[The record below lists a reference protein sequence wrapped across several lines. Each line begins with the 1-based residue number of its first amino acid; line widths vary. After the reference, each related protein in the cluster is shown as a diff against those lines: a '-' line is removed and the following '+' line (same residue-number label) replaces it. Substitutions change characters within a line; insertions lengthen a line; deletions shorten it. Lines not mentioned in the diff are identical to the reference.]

1 MGWYVVFSRLSSTVK
16 IGGSSPGPG
25 KENCGPASAWC
36 PVYSARRKNCWR
48 KQDETLKTLWKVAEE
63 KESCRNAHLIQIRV
77 IRGGTNNIWGR
88 GSVNWKL
95 FENLHSAITS
105 LFYLYLREH
114 LFSLADA
121 KRPVVPM
128 PKSIEKSGLKSG
140 GQDDQDQLGSGNLFE
155 NCAVVGTAIKAIQGP
170 WNHWSHIKILEHLM
184 KHWTL
189 VCCLTSVPGSWFLN
203 LFLFPRPV

>member
-140 GQDDQDQLGSGNLFE
+140 GYVSARMIGISWDRGIYLKIVQLWERRSKPYMDH
-155 NCAVVGTAIKAIQGP
+155 GTTGAI
-170 WNHWSHIKILEHLM
+170 
-184 KHWTL
+184 
-189 VCCLTSVPGSWFLN
+189 
-203 LFLFPRPV
+203 